1 MTDKALAKNT
11 TWAFLGYGI
20 RQLLRGV
27 YFLIIPRFLGAEQY
41 GAFLGVTSLIAILA
55 PFATLGI
62 GNILVKNV
70 ARDREVFAEYWGNSL
85 FLSLVSGVVLIAVG
99 AFAARALLPAS
110 ISWTLILLVAVSDLL
125 FIRVLD
131 NACLAFQAFDMLGR
145 NATLNVTASVVR
157 LLAAVALVLMFRHSD
172 ALLWGVFY
180 LISSVIVCA
189 ISIVWVQRSL
199 GSPRLALRRLRPE
212 MAEGFYFSL
221 SLSAQTIYNDIDK
234 TMVASLSTLSA
245 AGIYGAAYRIIDTAF
260 LPVRSLLGATYASF
274 FRHGAKGV
282 QASTQYAKKLLP
294 RPMAYSVAATALLY
308 FGAPLVPHFLGAEY
322 RPAVDAIRWLSALP
336 ILKTIHSFIA
346 DSLTGAGLQGT
357 RTAVQVVVGIVNVAL
372 NFWLIPL
379 YSWRGAAWASLATD
393 ALLAVGLWLVLTAK
407 CRQHS
412 VASSATTAS
421 ELA

>member
-70 ARDREVFAEYWGNSL
+70 ARDREVFPEYWGNSL
-85 FLSLVSGVVLIAVG
+85 FLSLISGMILIAIG
-99 AFAARALLPAS
+99 AVAARALLPLS

-180 LISSVIVCA
+180 LISSIVVCA
-189 ISIVWVQRSL
+189 IAIVWVQRSL
-199 GSPRLALRRLRPE
+199 GSPKLALHRLRPE

-308 FGAPLVPHFLGAEY
+308 FGAPIVPHVLGAEY

-336 ILKTIHSFIA
+336 ILKTVHSFIA

-357 RTAVQVVVGIVNVAL
+357 RTAVQVVVGVVNVAL

-379 YSWRGAAWASLATD
+379 YSWRGAAWASLVTD
-393 ALLAVGLWLVLTAK
+393 TLLAIGLWLVLTAK
-407 CRQHS
+407 CRQHA
-412 VASSATTAS
+412 VASPASTAS